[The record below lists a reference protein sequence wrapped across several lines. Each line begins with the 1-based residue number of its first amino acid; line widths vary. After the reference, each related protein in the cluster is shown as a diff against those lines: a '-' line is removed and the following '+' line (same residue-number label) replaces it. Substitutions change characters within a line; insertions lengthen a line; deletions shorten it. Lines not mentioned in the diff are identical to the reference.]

1 MKEKHEYHKWLLNF
15 IIINSIIM
23 MYLSYV
29 LAWFGKTDIAEEL
42 SKTIVTAVIGVVIP
56 YLITKTL
63 ENISKYGWMP
73 DKDKENE

>member
-1 MKEKHEYHKWLLNF
+1 
-15 IIINSIIM
+15 

-56 YLITKTL
+56 YLITKTIA
-63 ENISKYGWMP
+63 NVSKYGWMP
-73 DKDKENE
+73 DKNKGDDEIDSNR